1 MRLNLLKLKFLFHD
15 CIVKIKHKFVCFP
28 IMDYL
33 CKKVK
38 PLNMEGQ
45 KLLHSD
51 IRTLN
56 TIANALDAD
65 IKDLSVS
72 DRVS

>member
-1 MRLNLLKLKFLFHD
+1 
-15 CIVKIKHKFVCFP
+15 
-28 IMDYL
+28 MDYL